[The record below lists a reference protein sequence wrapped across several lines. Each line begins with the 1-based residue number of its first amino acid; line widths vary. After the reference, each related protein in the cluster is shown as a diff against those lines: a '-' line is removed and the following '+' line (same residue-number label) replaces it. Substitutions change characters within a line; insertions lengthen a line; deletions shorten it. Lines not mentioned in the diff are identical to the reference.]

1 MASAATAIV
10 TGVPAGGWKV
20 VPRRIRVLTVD
31 GHQLV
36 QEGLAAMIDREDDMT
51 VVAMASS
58 GREGMDDVQRYRPD
72 VVTLD
77 LVLPDMRGEDL
88 ARQILT
94 EFPRTRLVAI
104 TSAQGHMHARRAL
117 DAGVH
122 GYLSKAV
129 PVCELVRAIRQVQAG
144 ERMIPG
150 PVAFRAAAQDTRETL
165 SVRELQVLQLVA
177 WGNGNREVAAQLSID
192 CATVRMHIRSILEK
206 LGANDRTHAV
216 TVAVTHG
223 ILRLREVSSIPLMGQ
238 AQWKN

>member
-1 MASAATAIV
+1 
-10 TGVPAGGWKV
+10 
-20 VPRRIRVLTVD
+20 
-31 GHQLV
+31 
-36 QEGLAAMIDREDDMT
+36 
-51 VVAMASS
+51 
-58 GREGMDDVQRYRPD
+58 
-72 VVTLD
+72 
-77 LVLPDMRGEDL
+77 
-88 ARQILT
+88 
-94 EFPRTRLVAI
+94 
-104 TSAQGHMHARRAL
+104 
-117 DAGVH
+117 
-122 GYLSKAV
+122 V

-150 PVAFRAAAQDTRETL
+150 PVAFQAAEQDTRETL

-216 TVAVTHG
+216 TIAVTHG